1 MSCSLPSTP
10 ELTLQDSLSEFTA
23 TNQRELA
30 FTGKHKGQAILAL
43 LAAHAMNSYPV
54 LLDLTD
60 GVVHH
65 LLQLVGTSLIAWTH
79 LTPQQAYY
87 KQALWL
93 KNPQAAERQNLLE
106 AIPEAD
112 AAPLKKMRLYKPEA
126 AALAQLSPELLED
139 LAPTERLAR
148 AFHVFNNVA
157 DTASPLPMPDAVDA
171 WYG

>member
-1 MSCSLPSTP
+1 M
-10 ELTLQDSLSEFTA
+10 LTLQDSLSEFTT
-23 TNQRELA
+23 TNPRELA
-30 FTGKHKGQAILAL
+30 FTGKRKGQAILAL

-93 KNPQAAERQNLLE
+93 KNPQAADRQNLLE
-106 AIPEAD
+106 AILVAD
-112 AAPLKKMRLYKPEA
+112 AAPLKTMRLYKPEA
-126 AALAQLSPELLED
+126 AALTQLSPELLE
-139 LAPTERLAR
+139 A
-148 AFHVFNNVA
+148 H
-157 DTASPLPMPDAVDA
+157 
-171 WYG
+171 